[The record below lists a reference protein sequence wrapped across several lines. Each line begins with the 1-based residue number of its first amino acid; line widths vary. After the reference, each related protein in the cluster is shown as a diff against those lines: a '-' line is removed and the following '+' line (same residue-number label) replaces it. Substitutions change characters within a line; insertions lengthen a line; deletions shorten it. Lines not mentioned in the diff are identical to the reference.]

1 MLVEIPKT
9 PLEELKTPFLELQKI
24 RIFIKRE
31 DLNDPLLQGNK
42 FRKLKYNLM
51 AARDVGADTLL
62 TYGGAYS
69 NHIFATAVAGNRF
82 GFKTIGIIRGDE
94 LDENSN
100 ATLKAAAYLGMTLF
114 FLPREEFIDFKSHLT
129 FPDNIEGKV
138 YILPEGGTNGAAIRG
153 CAEIINEIMIPFN
166 ILCTPIGT
174 GGTMVGLLK
183 GLEGQKEV
191 WGFSALKGNWIDA
204 QIKALLFQEKIQFSN
219 FKTFSENHFGGF
231 GKFNSELINF
241 IKWFHRGKKITLD
254 PIYTAKMCFRLW
266 EMLKNEQIA
275 KGSTIVLLHTGGLQ
289 GIKGFNQKHNTE
301 LPQGQYRQKQ

>member
-1 MLVEIPKT
+1 MLIEIPKT
-9 PLEELKTPFLELQKI
+9 PVEELKTPFLELQKI

-31 DLNDPLLQGNK
+31 DLNDPFLQGNK

-51 AARDVGADTLL
+51 AAKDEGADTLL

-69 NHIFATAVAGNRF
+69 NHIFATAVAGRRF

-94 LDENSN
+94 LNVNSN
-100 ATLKAAAYLGMTLF
+100 YTLKAADYFGMTF
-114 FLPREEFIDFKSHLT
+114 IFLPRQEFIDFKSHLI
-129 FPDNIEGKV
+129 FPSHLKGKV
-138 YILPEGGTNGAAIRG
+138 YIIPEGGTNEAAIRG
-153 CAEIINEIMIPFN
+153 CAEIIKDIIIPFD

-183 GLEGQKEV
+183 GLAGQKEV
-191 WGFSALKGNWIDA
+191 WGFSALKGDWIDA
-204 QIKALLFQEKIQFSN
+204 QIKALLLQEKMQFSN

-241 IKWFHRGKKITLD
+241 IKWFYSEKKITLD

-266 EMLKNEQIA
+266 EMLKNDQIA
-275 KGSTIVLLHTGGLQ
+275 QWSTIVLLHTGGLQ
-289 GIKGFNQKHNTE
+289 GIKGFNQKHNIE
-301 LPQGQYRQKQ
+301 LPQRQYRQKQ

>member
-9 PLEELKTPFLELQKI
+9 SVEELKTPFLDLQKI

-51 AARDVGADTLL
+51 TARDVGADTLL

-69 NHIFATAVAGNRF
+69 NHIFATAVAGKRF

-94 LDENSN
+94 LNANSN
-100 ATLKAAAYLGMTLF
+100 STLKAAAYFGMTLV
-114 FLPREEFIDFKSHLT
+114 FLPRNEFSDFKSHLT
-129 FPDNIEGKV
+129 FPAYLNGKV

-153 CAEIINEIMIPFN
+153 CAEIIKDIIIPYD

-183 GLEGQKEV
+183 GLAGQQEV
-191 WGFSALKGNWIDA
+191 WGFSALNGNWIDA
-204 QIKALLFQEKIQFSN
+204 QINALLHQENIQFTN
-219 FKTFSENHFGGF
+219 FKIFSENYFGGF
-231 GKFNSELINF
+231 GKFNLELINF
-241 IKWFHRGKKITLD
+241 IKWFHNEKKVTLD
-254 PIYTAKMCFRLW
+254 PIYTGKMCFRLW
-266 EMLKNEQIA
+266 EMLKNKQIA
-275 KGSTIVLLHTGGLQ
+275 RGSTIVLLHTGGLQ
-289 GIKGFNQKHNTE
+289 GIRGFNQKHNIE
-301 LPQGQYRQKQ
+301 LPLVKHRQKQ